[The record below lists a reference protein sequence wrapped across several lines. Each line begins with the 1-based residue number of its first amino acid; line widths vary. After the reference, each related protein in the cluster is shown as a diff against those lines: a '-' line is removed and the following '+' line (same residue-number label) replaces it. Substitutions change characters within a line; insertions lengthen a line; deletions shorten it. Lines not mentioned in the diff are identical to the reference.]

1 MIKRLLIIICLFLI
15 TSCSV
20 NKKDLYKLTVNEEE
34 IIVGYS
40 KQEAIFNTFEE
51 IEFDEKGIVSKI
63 TIYPKDYNAPVLIN
77 DIELDSS
84 ISNIISLFEGYESN
98 GAGVVEKKVHGKI
111 NRIILYNNILN
122 DDLDELDHITITFE

>member
-1 MIKRLLIIICLFLI
+1 MIKKLLVLICLVLV

-40 KQEAIFNTFEE
+40 KQESIFNTFEE
-51 IEFDEKGIVSKI
+51 IESDEKGIISKI
-63 TIYPKDYNAPVLIN
+63 TIYPKDYDAPVLIN
-77 DIELDSS
+77 DIELGSS
-84 ISNIISLFEGYESN
+84 ISNVISLFEGYESN
-98 GAGVVEKKVHGKI
+98 GAGIVEKKVHGKI
-111 NRIILYNNILN
+111 NRIVFYNNILN

>member
-1 MIKRLLIIICLFLI
+1 MIKRLIIIICLFLI

-63 TIYPKDYNAPVLIN
+63 TIYPKDYNTPVLIN

-98 GAGVVEKKVHGKI
+98 GAGVIEKKVHGKI
-111 NRIILYNNILN
+111 NRIILCNNILN
-122 DDLDELDHITITFE
+122 DDLDELDHITISFE